1 MLLTTHNVRSA
12 LMIEATHTKPT
23 MRETKIRE
31 QKAVIVT
38 LRVYDKLTT
47 KATYMAPTMIATMK
61 VH

>member
-1 MLLTTHNVRSA
+1 MLLTTHHVRSA
-12 LMIEATHTKPT
+12 LMIESTHRKPT

-38 LRVYDKLTT
+38 LRVYDELMT
-47 KATYMAPTMIATMK
+47 KATYMASTMIVTVK